1 MPAPDRAL
9 GRRPPRQ
16 WAVLLLSA
24 CALVP
29 AGAHAIDT
37 VDAIQVSGV
46 RPGPRLWHVERDGA
60 HLWILGTVTPL
71 PVGVTWRSAEVETL
85 LSRTDVVLAAK
96 PLEITMPRAAW
107 IMLTQR
113 SLVMNRGGRRLRDL
127 LPADLYARFAALRRA
142 TLGDSDKW
150 EHDRPL
156 IAGMLL
162 EDAALKAGGLSNRLD
177 VSLTVRRLARE
188 HHVRIREV
196 SIPDGPDLLRA
207 LQTVPP
213 EAENRCLDAMLHT
226 VEDGIP
232 ALRERALAW
241 SSGDVERIRGL
252 PEPASAFCADLLT
265 AEPRAG
271 APLAQIRGRWLEAL
285 ETQLGQRGTALAVV
299 DLDLLLGGGGLL
311 ESLRAGGIDIDGP

>member
-9 GRRPPRQ
+9 GRRPPRP

-24 CALVP
+24 CALAP

-71 PVGVTWRSAEVETL
+71 PLGVTWRSTEVEKL
-85 LSRTDVVLAAK
+85 LSHTDVVLAAK
-96 PLEITMPRAAW
+96 PLEISMPRAAW
-107 IMLTQR
+107 ILLTQR
-113 SLVMNRGGRRLRDL
+113 SLVMNKGGRHLREL
-127 LPADLYARFAALRRA
+127 LPVDLYARVDALRRA
-142 TLGDSDKW
+142 YLGDADPW

-162 EDAALKAGGLSNRLD
+162 EDAALKAHGLSTRLD

-207 LQTVPP
+207 LKNVPP
-213 EAENRCLDAMLHT
+213 EAENRCLDAMLRT

-232 ALRERALAW
+232 ALRDRALAW
-241 SSGDVERIRGL
+241 SSGDVERIRSL

-265 AEPRAG
+265 DQTQAG
-271 APLAQIRGRWLEAL
+271 AALAQIRGRWLEAL
-285 ETQLGQRGTALAVV
+285 KSQLAQRGTALAVV
-299 DLDLLLGGGGLL
+299 DLDLLLTSGGLL
-311 ESLRAGGIDIDGP
+311 ESLRAAGIDIEDP